1 MFILYTSVCQ
11 SLYDSATAV
20 VVQNN
25 RGTPG
30 RSDPA
35 DNGLERTKSPSK
47 HE

>member
-1 MFILYTSVCQ
+1 MFILYTSVYQ
-11 SLYDSATAV
+11 SLHDSATV
-20 VVQNN
+20 VVEQNN

-35 DNGLERTKSPSK
+35 DNGLDRTKSPSK